1 MDTKGEVWRT
11 FIVMVPTLGAALIT
25 GSRIMDAR
33 HHPFDVISGA
43 MLGILVSW
51 VSYRQYFPPVSETWR
66 KGRAYP
72 IRAWGR
78 GPAAPP
84 SANPTIMVDED
95 VQPLRP
101 MPHSMDVE
109 RGEASG
115 FSSNTA
121 VAGDSEHGGNV
132 FRQQIHD
139 SQRRRQNP
147 YAVDRSDTLASSNYR
162 SDTMGSTI
170 STKVHNYQNQMPAAN
185 PFSGQR
191 RNDTYDYSSSEDGDA
206 YELQPGHF
214 TDTGYHRPTGV
225 PPQPTPPPPGNV
237 MVPEQLPIASPT
249 GDLSERRDLAPV
261 PPQHGVGTTPQQI

>member
-1 MDTKGEVWRT
+1 
-11 FIVMVPTLGAALIT
+11 MVPTLGAALIT
-25 GSRIMDAR
+25 GTRIMDAR

-43 MLGILVSW
+43 MLGMLVSW
-51 VSYRQYFPPVSETWR
+51 ASYRQYFPPVTETWR

-84 SANPTIMVDED
+84 NTTPTIMIDED

-101 MPHSMDVE
+101 IGHASNAE

-121 VAGDSEHGGNV
+121 VASDGDQGSNV
-132 FRQQIHD
+132 FRQQISD

-147 YAVDRSDTLASSNYR
+147 YAVDRSDTIASSNYR

-170 STKVHNYQNQMPAAN
+170 STKATNYRNSMPSAN
-185 PFSGQR
+185 PFAGQR
-191 RNDTYDYSSSEDGDA
+191 RMDTYDYSSSEDGD

-214 TDTGYHRPTGV
+214 TDTGYHRPTGIS
-225 PPQPTPPPPGNV
+225 PQPTPPPPSNV
-237 MVPEQLPIASPT
+237 VAPGLHTVAPPT
-249 GDLSERRDLAPV
+249 GDLSDRRDLAPA
-261 PPQHGVGTTPQQI
+261 PPPHGVGTTPQQI